1 MKIFAAF
8 LLAAVLAVTPLS
20 VHAEGE
26 PGQEEV
32 LFPAVQEYPDFRDVK
47 EGEWYYEPIVIC
59 STSNI
64 MVGVEPTVF
73 SPFGLMIRA
82 TIAAASARLKVR
94 LGEKVP

>member
-1 MKIFAAF
+1 MKKFAAF

-73 SPFGLMIRA
+73 SPLDRK
-82 TIAAASARLKVR
+82 SV
-94 LGEKVP
+94 V